1 MMRFIKII
9 FISSVFLIGITTN
22 AGATSQESEKKLPH
36 ISPQKAYA
44 LFLQKKI
51 ILIDVHPGGP
61 EKKQAEIL
69 GARYLPFQVLAKRK
83 VKLPRNI
90 IIGVFCR

>member
-1 MMRFIKII
+1 MII
-9 FISSVFLIGITTN
+9 GVLVLCFGSLAYGL
-22 AGATSQESEKKLPH
+22 SEEELKKLPH

-51 ILIDVHPGGP
+51 LLIDVHPGGP
-61 EKKQAEIL
+61 EKKQAEIV
-69 GARYLPFQVLAKRK
+69 GAHYLSSKIIVKKK